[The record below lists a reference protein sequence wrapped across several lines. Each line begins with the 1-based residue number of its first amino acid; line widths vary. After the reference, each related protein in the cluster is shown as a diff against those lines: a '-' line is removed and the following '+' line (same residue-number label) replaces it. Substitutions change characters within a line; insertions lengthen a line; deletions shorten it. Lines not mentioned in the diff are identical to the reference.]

1 MALQFGFKKKSSCMH
16 ALFTVNESV
25 KYYTKRGAK
34 VYCGFLD
41 ASKAFDKLLDKDV
54 TYIIYMYT
62 A

>member
-1 MALQFGFKKKSSCMH
+1 MH